1 MEFSEPRLEG
11 GGVLFFC
18 GERFSEIEA
27 IRREARLR
35 GSYHPPE
42 DWIASKMVWQNAGQ
56 LLPYH
61 LRTITPEIACHSS
74 HNALR
79 RALAIPDVGI
89 GWSAGVV
96 STAQSIAARGGFR
109 DDI

>member
-1 MEFSEPRLEG
+1 
-11 GGVLFFC
+11 
-18 GERFSEIEA
+18 
-27 IRREARLR
+27 
-35 GSYHPPE
+35 
-42 DWIASKMVWQNAGQ
+42 MVWQNAGQ

-79 RALAIPDVGI
+79 RTLAIPDVGI

-96 STAQSIAARGGFR
+96 STAQSIAARGGFFR